1 MDIFGIGAPELVF
14 LVLLALILLGPKEMQ
29 KTGRT
34 IGRFLRDLT
43 RSEGWRAF
51 RDTSREIRNL
61 PNRLMREANLED
73 VQKDVGQIGKEVE
86 EATTV
91 KGFGTWSNPAAGKPA
106 PHQTGSKPV
115 EASEKPTPPQTEP
128 KPAEDSE
135 KPAPQPEPDSP
146 SPIDSD
152 QETNQNA

>member
-1 MDIFGIGAPELVF
+1 MEIFGIGPTELVF
-14 LVLLALILLGPKEMQ
+14 IVLLALILLGPKDME

-73 VQKDVGQIGKEVE
+73 LEKDVGKIGKEIE
-86 EATTV
+86 DSATV
-91 KGFGTWSNPAAGKPA
+91 KGFGTWSNPAAGKP
-106 PHQTGSKPV
+106 K
-115 EASEKPTPPQTEP
+115 PPQ
-128 KPAEDSE
+128 
-135 KPAPQPEPDSP
+135 PAPQPAEASEPQIPSPEPPQAPVKEPDKEP
-146 SPIDSD
+146 ED
-152 QETNQNA
+152 NA